1 MYRVFYSL
9 AITLQI
15 LVTFPLIMG
24 NSLIIYLRVNTN
36 FLYIS
41 TDFHSITA
49 QFQCVY
55 LGEIMYTLEE
65 SPNNDPRVIQ
75 RTPPPQSS
83 SSAQGWS
90 VPVTTA
96 PENFPAL
103 QTALSTVCFGLTRP
117 LLGNLCFLQGAPPL
131 S

>member
-15 LVTFPLIMG
+15 SVTFPLIMG
-24 NSLIIYLRVNTN
+24 NSLIIYLRVNTK

-75 RTPPPQSS
+75 RTPPTSEQFISPGMDCPSNHC
-83 SSAQGWS
+83 
-90 VPVTTA
+90 T
-96 PENFPAL
+96 ENFPVL